1 MNVNPLI
8 LSALTSLSPIPIEPN
23 RYKGTAT
30 TYIVFN
36 YADERPVVSGND
48 YDLIDTT
55 TVQVH
60 YFTKGNPQTNK
71 KAIRRLLRAAGF
83 TIINTQEFYE
93 TETEYNHVVVECE
106 IDGAIA
112 D

>member
-1 MNVNPLI
+1 VNPLI
-8 LSALTSLSPIPIEPN
+8 ISALASMSIPVTPDSD
-23 RYKGTAT
+23 KGTAT
-30 TYIVFN
+30 ECIVFN

-48 YDLIDTT
+48 EDLIDTT

-60 YFTKGNPQTNK
+60 YFTKSDPQANK